1 MKYFANLSKIAAI
14 ALALLA
20 PVVAIAQ
27 TNVQS
32 QSYASTTTYYV
43 PFGDATPPN
52 SGTPTTSNIYSGTNV
67 FPIPNSGYYGN
78 RVYDPALVPT
88 VPSGYSGTNLYINS
102 EPFYGGAASSQ
113 TNDRSTQSTTII
125 QSGNGFPPAIRST
138 CSTAIVGSPIAS
150 PVAVDRISGLPCQ

>member
-1 MKYFANLSKIAAI
+1 MKYLANLSQIAAI
-14 ALALLA
+14 VLACLA
-20 PVVAIAQ
+20 PVAAIAQ

-43 PFGDATPPN
+43 PFGDATPTT
-52 SGTPTTSNIYSGTNV
+52 STTTTSNIYSGTNV
-67 FPIPNSGYYGN
+67 FPIPTNGYYGSG
-78 RVYDPALVPT
+78 VSDPSLVPT
-88 VPSGYSGTNLYINS
+88 VPSSYSGTNLYINS
-102 EPFYGGAASSQ
+102 TPFYGGAAAYQ